1 MRQLA
6 AQLGLTDNALFVGEL
21 NDPRPAYAAMDVFV
35 LPSAQP
41 EPFGGVVLEAMALEL
56 PVVAT
61 ALGGSIEQVVE
72 GVTGFLVPPAD
83 PKAIADRLEKLAQSP
98 ALRQQFGHAGRSRIQ
113 QVLSLD
119 RAVVGIEAAYTELL
133 QSNPTQR

>member
-1 MRQLA
+1 MGWGGIAGCHVILVMMVCVGMK
-6 AQLGLTDNALFVGEL
+6 AQMSEQ
-21 NDPRPAYAAMDVFV
+21 RM
-35 LPSAQP
+35 
-41 EPFGGVVLEAMALEL
+41 FGGVVLEAMALEL

-72 GVTGFLVPPAD
+72 WVTGFLVPPAD
-83 PKAIADRLEKLAQSP
+83 PEAIADRLEKLAQSP
-98 ALRQQFGHAGRSRIQ
+98 ALRQQLGHAGRARIQ

-133 QSNPTQR
+133 QSNPAQR

>member
-1 MRQLA
+1 M
-6 AQLGLTDNALFVGEL
+6 
-21 NDPRPAYAAMDVFV
+21 
-35 LPSAQP
+35 
-41 EPFGGVVLEAMALEL
+41 
-56 PVVAT
+56 
-61 ALGGSIEQVVE
+61 IE

-83 PKAIADRLEKLAQSP
+83 PKTIADRLEKLAQSP
-98 ALRQQFGHAGRSRIQ
+98 ALRHQFGHAGRERIQ